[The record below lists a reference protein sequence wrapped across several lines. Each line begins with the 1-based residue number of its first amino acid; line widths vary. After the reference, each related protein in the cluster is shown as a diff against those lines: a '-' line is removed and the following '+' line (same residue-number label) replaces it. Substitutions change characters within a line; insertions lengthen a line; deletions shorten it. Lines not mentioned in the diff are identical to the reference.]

1 MQRRAS
7 SSVVAA
13 WRQLHRTHYA
23 LSRWLERNLAAAG
36 VTPPQVL
43 ALQIIHERE
52 GRITPTRLAQEL
64 GQEATGITGLLDR
77 LERQGWVRRVP
88 DPADRRS
95 TRLELTEAGR
105 ATLDRAMPASLG
117 YVVAAFAEL
126 DPEEVA
132 SLRATLAQ
140 IEARVT

>member
-1 MQRRAS
+1 MHRRTA

-23 LSRWLERNLAAAG
+23 LSRWMERNLAASG

-43 ALQIIHERE
+43 ALELIRE
-52 GRITPTRLAQEL
+52 GDGRLTPTRLAQEL
-64 GQEATGITGLLDR
+64 GQEATGITGLRDR

-95 TRLELTEAGR
+95 TRLEVTGAGR
-105 ATLDRAMPASLG
+105 ATLERAMPVSLG

-126 DPEEVA
+126 GPEELDGLQA
-132 SLRATLAQ
+132 ALAQ